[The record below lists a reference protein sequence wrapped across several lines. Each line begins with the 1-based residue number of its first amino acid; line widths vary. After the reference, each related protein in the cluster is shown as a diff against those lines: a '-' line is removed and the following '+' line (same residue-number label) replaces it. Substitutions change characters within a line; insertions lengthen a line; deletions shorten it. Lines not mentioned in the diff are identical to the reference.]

1 MIHTEFLADRAV
13 LVLTPAGPLSAADF
27 TRLAAI
33 VDPYIEQRGRLRGLM
48 IHTTGLPGWEDF
60 AAFVGHLRFVRDH
73 HRQIERVAAV
83 TDSSVLAA
91 LPRIAS
97 HFVAAEV
104 RHFDYADRDAA
115 LHWLATGT
123 DRAGDR

>member
-1 MIHTEFLADRAV
+1 MLHSELLTDQAV
-13 LVLTPAGPLSAADF
+13 LVLTPDGPLSADDF

-33 VDPYIEQRGRLRGLM
+33 VDPYIEQHGRLRGLM
-48 IHTTGLPGWEDF
+48 IHTRGLPGWEDF
-60 AAFVGHLRFVRDH
+60 AAFAGHLRFVRDH
-73 HRQIERVAAV
+73 HRRIERVAAV
-83 TDSSVLAA
+83 TDSGVLAA

-97 HFVAAEV
+97 QFVAAAV

-123 DRAGDR
+123 DRSSGR

>member
-1 MIHTEFLADRAV
+1 MLHSELLVDQAV
-13 LVLTPAGPLSAADF
+13 LVLAPDGPLAADDF
-27 TRLAAI
+27 ERVAAL
-33 VDPYIEQRGRLRGLM
+33 VDPHIERHGRLKGLM
-48 IHTTGLPGWEDF
+48 IQTRSFPGWGDF
-60 AAFVGHLRFVRDH
+60 AALLAHLRFVRDH
-73 HRQIERVAAV
+73 HRRIERIAAV
-83 TDSSVLAA
+83 TDSGVLAA

-123 DRAGDR
+123 DRSSGR

>member
-1 MIHTEFLADRAV
+1 MMDSELLADQAV
-13 LVLTPAGPLSAADF
+13 LVLAPSGPLAAADF

-33 VDPYIEQRGRLRGLM
+33 VDPYIAQHGRLRGLM
-48 IHTTGLPGWEDF
+48 IHTRGLPGWEDF
-60 AAFVGHLRFVRDH
+60 AAFVSHLRFVRDH
-73 HRQIERVAAV
+73 HRRIERVAAV
-83 TDSSVLAA
+83 TDSGLLAA
-91 LPRIAS
+91 LPRIAG

-123 DRAGDR
+123 DRSSGR

>member
-1 MIHTEFLADRAV
+1 MIHAEFLADQAV
-13 LVLTPAGPLSAADF
+13 LVLTPSGPLAAADF

-33 VDPYIEQRGRLRGLM
+33 VDPYIEQHGRLKGLM
-48 IHTTGLPGWEDF
+48 IYTHGFPGWEDF
-60 AAFVGHLRFVRDH
+60 AALVGHLHFVRDH

-83 TDSSVLAA
+83 TDSGVLAV

>member
-13 LVLTPAGPLSAADF
+13 LVLTPAGPLAADDF

-33 VDPYIEQRGRLRGLM
+33 VDPYLEQHGRLKGLM
-48 IHTTGLPGWEDF
+48 IHTRDFPGWQSF
-60 AAFVGHLRFVRDH
+60 AALVGHLRFVRDH
-73 HRQIERVAAV
+73 HHQIERVAAV
-83 TDSSVLAA
+83 TDSSVLAV
-91 LPRIAS
+91 LPHIAR

-104 RHFDYADRDAA
+104 RHFHYADRDAA

-123 DRAGDR
+123 DRISDR

>member
-1 MIHTEFLADRAV
+1 MLHSELLTDQAV
-13 LVLTPAGPLSAADF
+13 LVLTPDGPLSADDF

-33 VDPYIEQRGRLRGLM
+33 VDPYIEQHGRLRGLM
-48 IHTTGLPGWEDF
+48 IHTPGLPGWEDF

-73 HRQIERVAAV
+73 HRRIERVAAV
-83 TDSSVLAA
+83 TDSGVLAA

-115 LHWLATGT
+115 LHWLATAT
-123 DRAGDR
+123 DRARDR